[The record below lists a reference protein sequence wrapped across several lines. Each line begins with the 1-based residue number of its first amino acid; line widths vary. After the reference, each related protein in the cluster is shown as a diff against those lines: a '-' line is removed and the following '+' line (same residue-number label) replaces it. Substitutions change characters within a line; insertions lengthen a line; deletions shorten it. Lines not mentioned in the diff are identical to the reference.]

1 MGRNDGESKTIR
13 SVENAFRILD
23 ELRERQQAGVTELS
37 DAVGLSKGTIHHYLA
52 TLRQQGFVEKQN
64 GKYRLGLRP
73 LSYGGVAREREQVF
87 QIGKESVDR
96 LTETTG
102 ETVRLVVE
110 RNGYGITLYQSTRND
125 REEVQ
130 THVGTREE
138 LSSTAA
144 GKAMLAVMDDDRI
157 EKIEQDRQIRQ
168 GNKTVD
174 TADLRDEIADVRSY
188 GIAFDDEGQFD
199 GVRCVAI
206 ALTTDTDTLLGAI
219 SVTGPTER
227 IDDERF
233 HEDIPQALRNIAG
246 VIEINTAYRG
256 WME

>member
-1 MGRNDGESKTIR
+1 MDRNDGESKTIR

-23 ELRERQQAGVTELS
+23 ELRDCQCAGVTELS
-37 DAVGLSKGTIHHYLA
+37 NSIGLSKGTIHHYLA
-52 TLRQQGFVEKQN
+52 TLRKQGFVEKQN
-64 GKYRLGLRP
+64 GKYQLGLRP

-96 LTETTG
+96 LAERTDETA
-102 ETVRLVVE
+102 RLVVE

-125 REEVQ
+125 REEVR

-138 LSSTAA
+138 LRSTAA

-157 EKIEQDRQIRQ
+157 EGIERNRQTRQ
-168 GNKTVD
+168 GNTTVD
-174 TADLRDEIADVRSY
+174 TDLRTEIEDVRTH

-206 ALTTDTDTLLGAI
+206 ALTTANDILLGAI
-219 SVTGPTER
+219 SVTGPIER

-233 HEDIPQALRNIAG
+233 REEMPQTLRNIAG
-246 VIEINTAYRG
+246 VIEINSAYRG

>member
-23 ELRERQQAGVTELS
+23 ELQDCQCAGVTELS
-37 DAVGLSKGTIHHYLA
+37 NSIGLSKGTIHHYLA
-52 TLRQQGFVEKQN
+52 TLRKQGFVEKQN
-64 GKYRLGLRP
+64 RKYQLGLRP

-87 QIGKESVDR
+87 QIGKRSVDR
-96 LTETTG
+96 LAETTD
-102 ETVRLVVE
+102 ETARLVVE

-125 REEVQ
+125 REEVR
-130 THVGTREE
+130 THIGTREE
-138 LSSTAA
+138 LPSTAA
-144 GKAMLAVMDDDRI
+144 GKAMLAMMDDDRI
-157 EKIEQDRQIRQ
+157 EEIERNRKTQQ
-168 GNKTVD
+168 GNSTID
-174 TADLRDEIADVRSY
+174 TSDLHTEIADVRRH

-206 ALTTDTDTLLGAI
+206 ALTTDDNTLLGAI
-219 SVTGPTER
+219 SVTGPVER

-233 HEDIPQALRNIAG
+233 REEMPQALRNIAG